1 MEPLQH
7 NPGAVGVGT
16 QVVANGARGLATG
29 TSTMA
34 EAGALVPA
42 GVDEVSMQ
50 AAIAFATESM
60 ETMGIN
66 AFAQEELA
74 RAGAAYVEASAIY
87 EAVDNANAAT
97 LI

>member
-7 NPGAVGVGT
+7 NPGATGIGT
-16 QVVANGARGLATG
+16 EVVSNGARGLVTG
-29 TSTMA
+29 TTTMA

-50 AAIAFATESM
+50 AAMAFATESM

-66 AFAQEELA
+66 AFAQEEMA
-74 RAGAAYVEASAIY
+74 RAGAAYVEASTIY
-87 EAVDNANAAT
+87 QAADDANAAT